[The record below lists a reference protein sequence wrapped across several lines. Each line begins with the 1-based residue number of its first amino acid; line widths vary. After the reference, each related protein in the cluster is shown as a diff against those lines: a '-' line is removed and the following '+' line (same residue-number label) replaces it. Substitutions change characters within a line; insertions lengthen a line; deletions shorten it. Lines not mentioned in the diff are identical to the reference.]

1 MKFDIYLAPL
11 QTELVSGASY
21 PASEYCR
28 IMETPD
34 DCETVEGTDRGARAA
49 ALGVVELWVGMGAC
63 VIPTGV
69 PSIGKV

>member
-1 MKFDIYLAPL
+1 
-11 QTELVSGASY
+11 
-21 PASEYCR
+21 
-28 IMETPD
+28 METPD